1 MCPGIWVSS
10 LLLVF
15 KVSREKISCMES
27 CQSVYSHVL
36 DVHISLNSLRLNV
49 FSCLGQNWSFIFWS
63 SDLQRRNNSLSIQ
76 VNFDTK
82 NIWTENHDFRV
93 PLLNRFRTPRFGF
106 SSNMVL
112 LMWCV
117 WGGFLLH
124 ILECN
129 YLTVLVKPVY
139 EKPIDTAEDIIER
152 GIKIIY
158 APGTESMVETL
169 KKSPFPL
176 TRKLAENTYVVK
188 VVI

>member
-1 MCPGIWVSS
+1 MDGFQNLEFGVSS
-10 LLLVF
+10 
-15 KVSREKISCMES
+15 K
-27 CQSVYSHVL
+27 
-36 DVHISLNSLRLNV
+36 
-49 FSCLGQNWSFIFWS
+49 
-63 SDLQRRNNSLSIQ
+63 
-76 VNFDTK
+76 
-82 NIWTENHDFRV
+82 
-93 PLLNRFRTPRFGF
+93 
-106 SSNMVL
+106 MVL

-152 GIKIIY
+152 GIKIIDL
-158 APGTESMVETL
+158 PGTESMVETL

>member
-1 MCPGIWVSS
+1 M
-10 LLLVF
+10 
-15 KVSREKISCMES
+15 
-27 CQSVYSHVL
+27 
-36 DVHISLNSLRLNV
+36 
-49 FSCLGQNWSFIFWS
+49 IF
-63 SDLQRRNNSLSIQ
+63 
-76 VNFDTK
+76 
-82 NIWTENHDFRV
+82 
-93 PLLNRFRTPRFGF
+93 
-106 SSNMVL
+106 

-158 APGTESMVETL
+158 VPGTESMVETL

-176 TRKLAENTYVVK
+176 TRKLAENTYVTK

>member
-1 MCPGIWVSS
+1 
-10 LLLVF
+10 
-15 KVSREKISCMES
+15 
-27 CQSVYSHVL
+27 
-36 DVHISLNSLRLNV
+36 
-49 FSCLGQNWSFIFWS
+49 
-63 SDLQRRNNSLSIQ
+63 
-76 VNFDTK
+76 
-82 NIWTENHDFRV
+82 
-93 PLLNRFRTPRFGF
+93 
-106 SSNMVL
+106 MVL

-158 APGTESMVETL
+158 SPGTESMVETL

-176 TRKLAENTYVVK
+176 TRKLAENTYVTK
-188 VVI
+188 VVIHLKLIEYDKI